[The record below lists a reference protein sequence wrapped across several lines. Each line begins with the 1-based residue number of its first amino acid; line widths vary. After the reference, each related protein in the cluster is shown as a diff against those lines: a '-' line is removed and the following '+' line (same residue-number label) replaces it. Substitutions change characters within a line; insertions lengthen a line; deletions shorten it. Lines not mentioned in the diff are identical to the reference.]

1 MTLQQLKY
9 IVTVTDEGSLNK
21 ASKILYV
28 SQPSLTSSIQE
39 LENELG
45 IQIFLRS
52 PKGIKLTSEGEE
64 FLLYA
69 RMIVDQSEMMLNR
82 YGKNAPVKKKF
93 GVSCQHYSFAVKS
106 FVKMVQKFGMDEYD
120 FALRETKT
128 MEVIED
134 VDTGKSEIGILY
146 KSDFNE
152 QVIQKIL
159 DSKSLEFIP
168 LMECKAY
175 VYLWKHHP
183 LAKQKMIEFDQLQPY
198 PNLAFEQGA
207 QGSFYFSEEIL
218 STYEYP
224 KMIKVNDRATMLN
237 LMIGLQGYTLCSG
250 IICEELNG
258 SEYVTI
264 PLNDET
270 TKMKIGYIKKKYL
283 HASPMASLYI
293 EELKKQAG
301 VID

>member
-1 MTLQQLKY
+1 MTLLQLKY
-9 IVTVTDEGSLNK
+9 IVTVSECGSLNK

-28 SQPSLTSSIQE
+28 SQPSLTSSIQD
-39 LENELG
+39 LEKELG
-45 IQIFLRS
+45 IQIFSRG

-69 RMIVDQSEMMLNR
+69 RMIVEQSEMMLSR
-82 YGKNAPVKKKF
+82 YGKGSPVKKKF

-106 FVKMVQKFGMDEYD
+106 FVEMAKKFDMEEYD

-128 MEVIED
+128 LEVIED
-134 VDTGKSEIGILY
+134 VESGKSEIGILY

-152 QVIQKIL
+152 QTIQKIL
-159 DSKSLEFIP
+159 DSKSLEFIF
-168 LMECKAY
+168 LMECSAY
-175 VYLWKHHP
+175 VYLWKNHP
-183 LAKQKMIEFDQLQPY
+183 LARQKCIEWEQLKPF

-258 SEYVTI
+258 REFVTI
-264 PLNDET
+264 PLQDER

-283 HASPMASLYI
+283 NTSPMASLYI
-293 EELKKQAG
+293 EELKKQAR
-301 VID
+301 VIG